1 MRVKRLGITVL
12 AGCILLFGALNVL
25 LVLQVHVEADV
36 KDWPLSSLHA
46 LYFTSARSLLPFA
59 ESNSFLISPGAST
72 SEEQERAGLTEED
85 EEGDV
90 GEEPLQ
96 EPLQE
101 LSEEEL
107 QSDLEEEENL
117 QELQVEGDQEG
128 EPEAAGEEEPE
139 GGGEVEL
146 EAAPAEPEELRVAVG
161 GAGTCCPSR
170 RPYMWNGWVSAD
182 GSFSS
187 LYSSSTGNSREG
199 SSARAA
205 DQQDEG

>member
-72 SEEQERAGLTEED
+72 SEEQEWAGLTQED
-85 EEGDV
+85 EEDDV
-90 GEEPLQ
+90 GEEDDAGEEPLQ
-96 EPLQE
+96 EPA

-107 QSDLEEEENL
+107 QSDLEEEEENL
-117 QELQVEGDQEG
+117 QELQVESDWQG
-128 EPEAAGEEEPE
+128 EPEAGGQEEPE
-139 GGGEVEL
+139 EVEL

-161 GAGTCCPSR
+161 GAGTCCSSR
-170 RPYMWNGWVSAD
+170 HPGWPWL
-182 GSFSS
+182 GE
-187 LYSSSTGNSREG
+187 R
-199 SSARAA
+199 
-205 DQQDEG
+205 